1 MLRVR
6 ESLIKYDYDVLPRQV
21 KGQGNV
27 LDCICIFARFIC
39 IASQVLYDLSS
50 KREKGLW
57 TGFGPNS
64 PPLSTKGHTRVGFC
78 GWGVPDMGAC
88 LDTRKEHQATQ
99 EPWEVSLPGVK
110 ISFPW
115 MSVPNTVFLVGSLLG
130 HTTIP
135 CLRQSSFIS
144 LSQKK
149 IWT

>member
-1 MLRVR
+1 MILVQRGRRAYGPGLVRILLHFQLRDIL
-6 ESLIKYDYDVLPRQV
+6 EL
-21 KGQGNV
+21 
-27 LDCICIFARFIC
+27 
-39 IASQVLYDLSS
+39 ASVD
-50 KREKGLW
+50 
-57 TGFGPNS
+57 
-64 PPLSTKGHTRVGFC
+64 
-78 GWGVPDMGAC
+78 GVSPDMGAC

-99 EPWEVSLPGVK
+99 EPWEVSLHEGK

-115 MSVPNTVFLVGSLLG
+115 MSVPNTIFLVGSLLG